1 MNKIKL
7 LSTGGTI
14 AGKGKD
20 RFDFVNYKTGTLTID
35 EIMDQ
40 VSGLDDIVSISP
52 KQLTNIASSNVNLD
66 DWLYLKKE
74 VEEAAFDDT
83 IKGIVITHGTG
94 TMEETAYFLNLTVN
108 TKKPIVLVGAQRP
121 LTTISSDAPLNLVHA
136 ILVANGEKSVGRGVL
151 VVMNGK
157 ILDARNVSKTDSYQL
172 ETFQSN
178 TSGYLGIIRP
188 DYKIEYFM
196 NTEKKHTHTSEFTS
210 IDTTA
215 IPDVSIIYSHAG
227 ASGKIIDLMVEHQ
240 LSKGII
246 LAGTGGGHGSS
257 EQVDSLL
264 HAIENDMVVVRGTR
278 CQQGIVVP
286 AEKEKWYDFVMSNTL
301 SPQKARILLM
311 LALTK
316 TTNQEEI
323 QHYFDTH

>member
-14 AGKGKD
+14 AGKGSD

-35 EIMDQ
+35 EIMEQ
-40 VSGLDDIVSISP
+40 VSGLDNIVAIEP
-52 KQLTNIASSNVNLD
+52 KQLINIASSNVNLN
-66 DWLYLKKE
+66 DWLYLKEE
-74 VEEAAFDDT
+74 VEKAVLDDKV
-83 IKGIVITHGTG
+83 KGVVITHGTG
-94 TMEETAYFLNLTVN
+94 TLEETAYFLNLTIN
-108 TKKPIVLVGAQRP
+108 TNKPVVLVGAQRP
-121 LTTISSDAPLNLVHA
+121 LTTISSDAPINLVHA
-136 ILVANGEKSVGRGVL
+136 LLVANDSKSVGRGVL

-157 ILDARNVSKTDSYQL
+157 ILDARNVTKADSYQL
-172 ETFQSN
+172 ETFQAN
-178 TSGYLGIIRP
+178 TSGYLGIVRP

-196 NTEKKHTHTSEFTS
+196 TLEKKHTFTSEFTS
-210 IDTTA
+210 IDTTL

-227 ASGKIIDLMVEHQ
+227 ASGKIIDLLVEHQ

-264 HAIENDMVVVRGTR
+264 RAIKNDIVVVRGTR

-286 AEKEKWYDFVMSNTL
+286 AEKEKWVDFVMSNTL
-301 SPQKARILLM
+301 SPQKSRILLM

-316 TTNQEEI
+316 TTNKEEI